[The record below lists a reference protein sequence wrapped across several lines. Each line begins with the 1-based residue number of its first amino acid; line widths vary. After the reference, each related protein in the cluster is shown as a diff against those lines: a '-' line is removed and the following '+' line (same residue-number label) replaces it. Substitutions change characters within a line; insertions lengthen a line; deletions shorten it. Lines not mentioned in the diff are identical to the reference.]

1 MDVLHICSSY
11 INFHRVHF
19 HTFKFMQIQE
29 AEYKFNSRTK
39 YHKGYFILCFCIV
52 AQPCTTLATLEKS
65 RIIKLQLV
73 QLKQIITN
81 INNKIK
87 KIKSKLKETSIREL
101 RDVQKFIRIL
111 SYIF

>member
-52 AQPCTTLATLEKS
+52 AQP
-65 RIIKLQLV
+65 
-73 QLKQIITN
+73 
-81 INNKIK
+81 
-87 KIKSKLKETSIREL
+87 
-101 RDVQKFIRIL
+101 
-111 SYIF
+111 

>member
-1 MDVLHICSSY
+1 MYFIMDVLHICSSY

-52 AQPCTTLATLEKS
+52 AQPCTILATLEKS
-65 RIIKLQLV
+65 RITKLQLV

-81 INNKIK
+81 INNR
-87 KIKSKLKETSIREL
+87 LK
-101 RDVQKFIRIL
+101 VN
-111 SYIF
+111 